1 MEILGLIPA
10 RGGSKGIPQKN
21 LAPLAGRPLLAWT
34 CEAARGASAL
44 TRVVVSTDDD
54 AIAAEAERCGVE
66 TLRRPRGLAADD
78 TRMLAA
84 VEHALDELGEPDAI
98 VLLQP
103 TSPLRGARHID
114 EAVALWRA
122 TGADSVVSVVEVPH
136 QFTPASLLRL
146 EGDRLEPYGGD
157 TGPTNRQQ
165 KERLYARNG
174 PAVVVTRPSV
184 VRAGRL
190 YGDDLRAYPM
200 APRDSVDVDGPEDL
214 ALAALY
220 LGDAHTNP

>member
-10 RGGSKGIPQKN
+10 RGGSKGIPGKN

-34 CEAARGASAL
+34 CEAARGARAL
-44 TRVVVSTDDD
+44 TRVVVSTEDD

-66 TLRRPRGLAADD
+66 TLRRPPELAADD
-78 TRMLAA
+78 TPMLAVVA
-84 VEHALDELGEPDAI
+84 HALEQLGQPDAV

-103 TSPLRGARHID
+103 TSPLRRAAHVD
-114 EAVALWRA
+114 AAVALWRA
-122 TGADSVVSVVEVPH
+122 SGADSVVSVVEVPH

-146 EGDRLEPYGGD
+146 DGDRLHPYTGEL
-157 TGPTNRQQ
+157 GPTSRHE

-174 PAVVVTRPSV
+174 PAIVVTRPSV
-184 VRAGRL
+184 VRSGRL

-200 APRDSVDVDGPEDL
+200 SARDSVDVDGPEEL
-214 ALAALY
+214 ALAVLY
-220 LGDAHTNP
+220 LDGAQTDP